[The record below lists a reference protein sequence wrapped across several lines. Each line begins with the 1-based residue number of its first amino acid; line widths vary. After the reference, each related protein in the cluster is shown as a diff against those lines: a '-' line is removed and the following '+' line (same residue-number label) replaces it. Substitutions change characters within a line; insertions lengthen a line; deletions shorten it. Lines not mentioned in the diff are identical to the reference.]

1 MIIILGFSKFLSE
14 HEITFFSLKTDSG
27 LPSVCSHQMG
37 LQIRGALISPKK
49 MINKNRFDMV
59 MRPLESENRHL
70 RSCPAAIQ
78 PGPVRSAVLLLLM
91 YNWTAI
97 KAISRYEAIRPT
109 H

>member
-1 MIIILGFSKFLSE
+1 MPHI
-14 HEITFFSLKTDSG
+14 SLNFKTDPG
-27 LPSVCSHQMG
+27 VPSVCSHQMG